1 MLERRGS
8 VMRLTAGLIT
18 GLTVFGCAI
27 HTPPPTPLTEPL
39 ASTIRPNL
47 LTITTGDV
55 LEVVIRRGAGEEKY
69 TGTVRDNGML
79 SVSFIDVNVKGL
91 SLLDAEKKLTELL
104 APYIKEPR
112 VQILFKQKVITDRI
126 YVFGEVNKP
135 GVIPLEPGMTVVDAL
150 GKADGY
156 TKAAYLPSVRVLRGG
171 GDRPE
176 VLPVDFNQLIYE
188 GQLGQNLLLKNQDIV
203 FVPRTRIGDWNA
215 FMEDLKPTLDVIEK
229 ALQPPILYQTIR
241 HN

>member
-1 MLERRGS
+1 MLN
-8 VMRLTAGLIT
+8 RLHNIKRMTAGLIT
-18 GLTVFGCAI
+18 GLAVIGCAI
-27 HTPPPTPLTEPL
+27 HTPAPTPSTEPA
-39 ASTIRPNL
+39 ASMIRPSL
-47 LTITTGDV
+47 LTISNGDV
-55 LEVVIRRGAGEEKY
+55 LDVIIRRGAGEENY

-91 SLLDAEKKLTELL
+91 SLQDAERKLTEMLT
-104 APYIKEPR
+104 PYIKEPR

-126 YVFGEVNKP
+126 FVFGEVNKP

-156 TKAAYLPSVRVLRGG
+156 TKTAYLPSVRVLRGG
-171 GDRPE
+171 GDQPQ
-176 VLPVDFNQLIYE
+176 VLAVDVDQLIYQ

-215 FMEDLKPTLDVIEK
+215 VMENLKPTLDVIEK
-229 ALQPPILYQTIR
+229 ALQPPILYQTIK
-241 HN
+241 NN

>member
-1 MLERRGS
+1 MVKRRHNL
-8 VMRLTAGLIT
+8 MRMTAGLIT
-18 GLTVFGCAI
+18 GLTVIGCVI
-27 HTPPPTPLTEPL
+27 HTPAPTPSTEPA
-39 ASTIRPNL
+39 ASMIRPSL
-47 LTITTGDV
+47 LTISNGDV
-55 LEVVIRRGAGEEKY
+55 LDVIIRRGAGEENY

-79 SVSFIDVNVKGL
+79 SVSFIDVDVKGL
-91 SLLDAEKKLTELL
+91 SLLDAERKLTEML

-126 YVFGEVNKP
+126 FVFGEVNKP

-150 GKADGY
+150 GKAAGY

-171 GDRPE
+171 GDRPQ
-176 VLPVDFNQLIYE
+176 VLAVDVDQLIYQ

-215 FMEDLKPTLDVIEK
+215 VMEDLKPTLDVIEK
-229 ALQPPILYQTIR
+229 ALQPPILYQTIK
-241 HN
+241 NN